1 MVYITVL
8 SPYIELDAGDSIKP
22 LIKVLYQTN
31 NWIKKYIHFKIVK
44 YYYTTFDLI
53 NLIDCIKLIKGF
65 PASSLLYDRECRQDY
80 ETFTVNTGNYI
91 LEVEGVCREYSP
103 IIVKF
108 IFKLNIEG
116 TKIVAEITQ

>member
-8 SPYIELDAGDSIKP
+8 SSYIALDAGDSIKP
-22 LIKVLYQTN
+22 LLKVLYQTN
-31 NWIKKYIHFKIVK
+31 NWIKKYISFKIIK
-44 YYYTTFDLI
+44 HYYTSFDLI

-65 PASSLLYDRECRQDY
+65 PASDLLYDRECRQDY
-80 ETFTVNTGNYI
+80 ETFTVNIGNYL
-91 LEVEGVCREYSP
+91 LEVEGVCRAYSP